1 MTLSGIGECYKVQ
14 DADGVGN
21 IVKHETMK
29 VSEILQSPG
38 HWLCHRCC
46 DALDTDNCRNA
57 AKLKSVIVSAF
68 GDATKP
74 WILMVLGLM

>member
-1 MTLSGIGECYKVQ
+1 MTLSGIGECCKAQ

-46 DALDTDNCRNA
+46 DALDTDN
-57 AKLKSVIVSAF
+57 
-68 GDATKP
+68 
-74 WILMVLGLM
+74 